1 MLQRSTPPA
10 ARSHDFGHVEVALGL
25 HHLADKTHVHDVS
38 IRGGLLQLCVD
49 NELVHLHLAFEMWLY
64 DDFEAPSIFPHIAR
78 TAPLLG
84 CVTISTRCQMNT
96 RAQNSQSGAAVQKFA
111 ITAPS
116 RCYDHFLGFFLAV
129 AFAAAFPSADRLLPP
144 GSAPSPPPVAAGA
157 GVALA
162 LAFAFPFATG
172 AFSIL
177 AAEGLEPNRQTKT
190 CLARLSNVFARTSNF
205 MAPVMSSRSS
215 CFMES

>member
-84 CVTISTRCQMNT
+84 CVS
-96 RAQNSQSGAAVQKFA
+96 AQNSQSGAAVQRFA

-205 MAPVMSSRSS
+205 MAPVMSSRS
-215 CFMES
+215 FMES